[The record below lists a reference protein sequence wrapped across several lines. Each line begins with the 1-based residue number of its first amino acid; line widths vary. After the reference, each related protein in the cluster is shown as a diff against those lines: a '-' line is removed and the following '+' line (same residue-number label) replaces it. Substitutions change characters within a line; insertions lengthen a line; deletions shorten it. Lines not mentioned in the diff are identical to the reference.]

1 MFEKTTKVYTKFVLM
16 GLLAVL
22 IVSIVIL
29 SCVPPVSKDSLT
41 HHLAVPKLYLKHGGI
56 YEIPFAGFSY
66 YPMNLDLLYLIP
78 LYYGNDII
86 PKFIHFSFAL
96 LTAWLIFNYLKR
108 RMNLVY
114 ALFGALFF
122 LSIPII
128 VKLSITVYVDL
139 GLIFFSTASLLSLLK
154 WIESNYRLRFLIISA
169 VSCGLAMGTKYN
181 SLVAFFLLT
190 LFVPFIYSR
199 YTQRENVPFIGAI
212 GQGLIFALIALLVFS
227 PWMIKNY
234 IWTNNPIFPLYDH
247 WFNPQNVTL
256 QSSLSLF
263 KIRSYIY
270 HESWW
275 EIALLPVRIFFQGQD
290 GNPQYFD
297 GKLNPFL
304 LLLPFL
310 AFFQIRS
317 DSSAL
322 RTEKKILLSFAV
334 LFFAFAFFSS
344 GLRVRYIS
352 PIIPPLVILSVFG
365 LKKLLDVIKEFS
377 STTHRKIGWTII
389 FLIIL
394 FSLWLNAH
402 YVFTQYKYVR
412 PFDYL
417 TGTLTRDEYIETF
430 RKEYPAM
437 RYINT
442 NLSPEARVLFFYLG
456 NRGYYCDRDYVFD
469 MQKGVSTFWE
479 ILKRSNSPE
488 EVLTELENRN
498 VTHLL
503 IRYDIFDRWV
513 KNDFED
519 RERTIVSQFFKKYV
533 KSLYFKWGYG
543 VYRLEGPF
551 ISQRVRSSQSFF
563 SVFPVNSVR
572 DKQESKKAPTLLRV
586 GGGS

>member
-1 MFEKTTKVYTKFVLM
+1 M
-16 GLLAVL
+16 
-22 IVSIVIL
+22 
-29 SCVPPVSKDSLT
+29 SKDALT
-41 HHLAVPKLYLKHGGI
+41 HHLAIPKLYLQHGGI
-56 YEIPFAGFSY
+56 YEIPFAEFSY
-66 YPMNLDLLYLIP
+66 YPMNLDLLYLVP
-78 LYYGNDII
+78 LYFGNDII

-108 RMNLVY
+108 RINLVY
-114 ALFGALFF
+114 ALFGVLFF
-122 LSIPII
+122 LSIPVI

-154 WIESNYRLRFLIISA
+154 WIESNYRLRFLIIST

-190 LFVPFIYSR
+190 FFVPFVYSR
-199 YTQRENVPFIGAI
+199 YNQAENPGFFKTVGHAV
-212 GQGLIFALIALLVFS
+212 IFALIALLIFS
-227 PWMIKNY
+227 PWMIRNY
-234 IWTNNPIFPLYDH
+234 IWTNNPIYPLYDH
-247 WFNPQNVTL
+247 WFNPQNVAH
-256 QSSLSLF
+256 QGSLSLF
-263 KIRSYIY
+263 KIRSYVY

-322 RTEKKILLSFAV
+322 RTEKKIMVAFAA

-365 LKKLLDVIKEFS
+365 LKKLSDMVKEFS

-389 FLIIL
+389 ILIIL
-394 FSLWLNAH
+394 FTLWPNAH
-402 YVFTQYKYVR
+402 YVFTQYKNVR

-417 TGTLTRDEYIETF
+417 NGTLTRDEYIDKF
-430 RKEYPAM
+430 RREYPAI
-437 RYINT
+437 RYINE
-442 NLSPEARVLFFYLG
+442 NLPQDARILFFYLG
-456 NRGYYCDRDYVFD
+456 NRGYYCDRDYLFD
-469 MQKGVSTFWE
+469 MQKGVSTLWKIVE
-479 ILKRSNSPE
+479 KSNSPE
-488 EVLTELENRN
+488 EVLTELKNRRI
-498 VTHLL
+498 THLL

-519 RERTIVSQFFKKYV
+519 RERTMVSQFFKKYV

-543 VYRLEGPF
+543 VSRLE
-551 ISQRVRSSQSFF
+551 
-563 SVFPVNSVR
+563 N
-572 DKQESKKAPTLLRV
+572 LN
-586 GGGS
+586 